1 MQIQT
6 VNDLFNVHHL
16 RLVDLC
22 DADVVFG
29 SNGESSLEDKAEVV
43 TRTKA
48 LTSLSSATHSH

>member
-1 MQIQT
+1 MRILT

-29 SNGESSLEDKAEVV
+29 SNCESSLEDKAEVV

-48 LTSLSSATHSH
+48 LKSLSSAL

>member
-48 LTSLSSATHSH
+48 LKSLSSAL